1 MDVLTTH
8 ISSSSFMSVFGLL
21 SGVLSVYAFIPYIVD
36 TARNRTHPQR
46 ASWLIWSV
54 LGSIAFFSQLYE
66 GAGASLWFAAVQV
79 SGTILVFILSIRCGS
94 GTYLK
99 RSDFAIL
106 LIALIGLILW
116 HLTENAAYALAI
128 TISISLMGGSVT
140 IIKAFKEPE
149 SETMS
154 TWVISLIASVCALVS
169 VGKLDFI
176 LLAYPAYLFVL
187 YSAIVL
193 AMLLGKLIKREI
205 ASQLRSEIVDI
216 QL

>member
-1 MDVLTTH
+1 VDVLTTQV
-8 ISSSSFMSVFGLL
+8 SSLSVMSVFGLL
-21 SGVLSVYAFIPYIVD
+21 SGVISIYAFIPYIVD
-36 TARNRTHPQR
+36 TANKRTHPQR

-54 LGSIAFFSQLYE
+54 LGSIAFFSQIYE

-79 SGTILVFILSIRCGS
+79 SGTIIVFVLSIRSGS

-99 RSDFAIL
+99 SSDCVILFA
-106 LIALIGLILW
+106 AVIGIILW
-116 HLTENAAYALAI
+116 YFTENAAYALAI

-140 IIKAFKEPE
+140 VIKAFKEPE

-154 TWVISLIASVCALVS
+154 TWVISLIASVCAIVS
-169 VGKLDFI
+169 VGKVDFI
-176 LLAYPAYLFVL
+176 LLAYPLYLFVL
-187 YSAIVL
+187 YCAIVF

-205 ASQLRSEIVDI
+205 ANQLRSEIVDI